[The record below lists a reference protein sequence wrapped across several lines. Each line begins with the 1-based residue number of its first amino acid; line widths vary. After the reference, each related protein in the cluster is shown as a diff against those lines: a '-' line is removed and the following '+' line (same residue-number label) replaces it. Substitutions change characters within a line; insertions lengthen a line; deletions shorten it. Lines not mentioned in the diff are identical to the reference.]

1 MTHGART
8 RGGQLEILWPSF
20 CLTGVLSGFRTFLV
34 LRWTSPEMIL
44 GEVAS
49 RCGFT
54 WCLSLPTWGVDVDGL
69 ACPLHRPTIRSYQ
82 TMG

>member
-34 LRWTSPEMIL
+34 LRWTSPGMIL

-54 WCLSLPTWGVDVDGL
+54 WCLSLPMWGGRCGRASLPFAPAYD
-69 ACPLHRPTIRSYQ
+69 P
-82 TMG
+82 